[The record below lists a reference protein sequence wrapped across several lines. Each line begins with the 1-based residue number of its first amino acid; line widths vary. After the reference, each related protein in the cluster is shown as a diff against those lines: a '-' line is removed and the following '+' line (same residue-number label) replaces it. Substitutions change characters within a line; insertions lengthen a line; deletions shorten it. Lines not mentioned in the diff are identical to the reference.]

1 MQTYDFTLILS
12 GIPELTNEVCDALFE
27 AGCDDAVLGQREG
40 VVFLDFG
47 READS
52 AQAAVQSAITAVESA
67 GIGARVVRVESDD
80 DTYPH
85 AQPQPSA

>member
-12 GIPELTNEVCDALFE
+12 GVPELTDAVCDALFE
-27 AGCDDAVLGQREG
+27 AGCDDAVLGQRDG

-52 AQAAVQSAITAVESA
+52 AQAAILSAIAAVEGA
-67 GIGARVVRVESDD
+67 GIGAQVVRVEPDD
-80 DTYPH
+80 LVTI
-85 AQPQPSA
+85 